1 MHGAGANWT
10 VREDFREGQLL
21 LAVAVRDQL
30 NLKTELMSAIPAA
43 AGPWVGEES
52 PAVATSGDASA
63 EWEHWAGEILTA
75 AGERRVTPPAI
86 FAPVIERLH
95 DHREWMR
102 QWDEGRHRSF
112 VESRHEGAMYAQLVQ
127 EIQDAAG
134 DDAVPAFD
142 LNFRQL
148 PLVAAG
154 SWEVQP
160 GVVIV
165 SELLRSDPGAWRDA
179 ARRHILSAT
188 RSDG

>member
-1 MHGAGANWT
+1 MHNAGANWR

-30 NLKTELMSAIPAA
+30 NLKPELMRAVPAA

-52 PAVATSGDASA
+52 PAAAASDDARA
-63 EWEHWAGEILTA
+63 EWEHWAGEILSA
-75 AGERRVTPPAI
+75 AGERRVIPPTI
-86 FAPVIERLH
+86 FAPVIEDLH

-112 VESRHEGAMYAQLVQ
+112 VESRHEGAMYAELVQ
-127 EIQDAAG
+127 EMQDAAG
-134 DDAVPAFD
+134 DDVVPAFD
-142 LNFRQL
+142 LSIRQL

-154 SWEVQP
+154 SGGGQP

-179 ARRHILSAT
+179 ARRHILSIAK
-188 RSDG
+188 SDG